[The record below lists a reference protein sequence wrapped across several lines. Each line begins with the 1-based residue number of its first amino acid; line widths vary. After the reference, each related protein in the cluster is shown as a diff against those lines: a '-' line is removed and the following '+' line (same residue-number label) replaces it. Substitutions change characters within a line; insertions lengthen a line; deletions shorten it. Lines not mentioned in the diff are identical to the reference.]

1 MKNLIPFLALLVI
14 AGCSSG
20 GESNTANSSAGNG
33 STSTES
39 KDKPLVVFSQANSQ
53 DPWRKVFDASTKAEA
68 DKHASE
74 FTYESQDASGK
85 SETQNNMIETF
96 LVKNPKVMLVSPNDL
111 SVTKAVEKAFDKGV
125 SVILLDRDIEG
136 EKYSYYIGGDN
147 TEIGRQ
153 AGKFVGEKLGGKG
166 TVLMI
171 QGIANVTATQN
182 RRDGFL
188 ESLNAFPGIKVVLGD
203 DCGFQ
208 RQKARAYMESF
219 LQKNE
224 AIDCV
229 YGHNDEMAIGA
240 RLAWDAAHP
249 TGKAPMFVGVDGC
262 QKEVVEMIKSGKMDA
277 TFQYPTPGA
286 MGIQVAADLLK
297 GNKPKDRRIILPTVL
312 VDKASADKYLADNPN
327 LAN

>member
-1 MKNLIPFLALLVI
+1 MKNLIPILALLVI

-20 GESNTANSSAGNG
+20 GDTNTTPSTTPNSSQ
-33 STSTES
+33 S
-39 KDKPLVVFSQANSQ
+39 KDLPLVVFSQANSQ

-74 FTYESQDASGK
+74 FTYETQDASGK
-85 SETQNNMIETF
+85 SETQNNMIDTF
-96 LVKNPKVMLVSPNDL
+96 LIKNPKVMLVSPNDL
-111 SVTKAVEKAFDKGV
+111 SVTKAVEKAFEKGV

-153 AGKFVGEKLGGKG
+153 AGKFVGEKLNGKG

-188 ESLNAFPGIKVVLGD
+188 ESLKAFPGIKVILGD

-224 AIDCV
+224 PIDCV

-297 GNKPKDRRIILPTVL
+297 GKKPKDRRIILPTVL
-312 VDKASADKYLADNPN
+312 VDKASAEKYLADNPN